1 MPIGA
6 GAQVTAR
13 RGYWHAVEPSL
24 VRAEL
29 ANRAPRSQSPTRFHA
44 ELRTPDR
51 GPARETRR
59 AFGPETWRRH
69 PVSVPPPALLETGMM
84 TITLITGANKG
95 LGYETARRL
104 IDLGHTVLAGA
115 RDPQRGTKAAR
126 ELGATF
132 IHIDPTD
139 DDSVEAAAARVRNEY
154 GHLDV
159 LINNAGTAAPRLGA
173 EELTADAAME
183 GFAINVFGPIR
194 VTHAFLPLLRAA
206 EHPRI
211 VNVSSGAGSF
221 QRILGPGT
229 VENAVTLPVYPATK
243 AALTMLTVQYARA
256 LDGILVNAADP
267 GFTGT
272 DFNDHRGTQTVTEGT
287 DAIVHLATLPPDG
300 PTGTFQD
307 RHGPV
312 PW

>member
-1 MPIGA
+1 
-6 GAQVTAR
+6 
-13 RGYWHAVEPSL
+13 
-24 VRAEL
+24 
-29 ANRAPRSQSPTRFHA
+29 
-44 ELRTPDR
+44 
-51 GPARETRR
+51 
-59 AFGPETWRRH
+59 
-69 PVSVPPPALLETGMM
+69 M

-104 IDLGHTVLAGA
+104 VDLGHTVLAGG
-115 RDPQRGTKAAR
+115 RLRQRGTKAAR

-132 IHIDPTD
+132 LHINPTND
-139 DDSVEAAAARVRNEY
+139 TSVEAAATRVRSEY

-159 LINNAGTAAPRLGA
+159 LINNAGTAAPRLSA
-173 EELTADAAME
+173 EELTAEAAMD

-194 VTHAFLPLLRAA
+194 MTHAFLPLLRAA

-211 VNVSSGAGSF
+211 VNVSSGVGSF
-221 QRILGPGT
+221 HRILDPGT

-256 LDGILVNAADP
+256 LHGILVNAADP
-267 GFTGT
+267 GSTGT
-272 DFNDHRGTQTVTEGT
+272 DFNNHRGTQTVTEGT
-287 DAIVHLATLPPDG
+287 DAIVRLATLPPDG

>member
-1 MPIGA
+1 
-6 GAQVTAR
+6 
-13 RGYWHAVEPSL
+13 
-24 VRAEL
+24 
-29 ANRAPRSQSPTRFHA
+29 
-44 ELRTPDR
+44 
-51 GPARETRR
+51 
-59 AFGPETWRRH
+59 
-69 PVSVPPPALLETGMM
+69 M

-104 IDLGHTVLAGA
+104 IGLGQTVLAGA
-115 RDPQRGTKAAR
+115 RDRQRGTTAAA
-126 ELGATF
+126 ELGAAF

-139 DDSVEAAAARVRNEY
+139 DGSVEAAAARVRDDY

-173 EELTADAAME
+173 EELTADAAMA

-194 VTHAFLPLLRAA
+194 VMHAFLPLLRAA

-221 QRILGPGT
+221 ERILEPGS
-229 VENAVTLPVYPATK
+229 VEHAVTLPVYPATK
-243 AALTMLTVQYARA
+243 AALTMLTVHYARA
-256 LDGILVNAADP
+256 LPGMLVNVADL

-272 DFNDHRGTQTVTEGT
+272 DFNNHRGTQTVTEGT
-287 DAIVHLATLPPDG
+287 DAIIRLATLPKNG

-307 RHGPV
+307 RHGTV

>member
-1 MPIGA
+1 M
-6 GAQVTAR
+6 T
-13 RGYWHAVEPSL
+13 
-24 VRAEL
+24 
-29 ANRAPRSQSPTRFHA
+29 
-44 ELRTPDR
+44 
-51 GPARETRR
+51 
-59 AFGPETWRRH
+59 
-69 PVSVPPPALLETGMM
+69 

-115 RDPQRGTKAAR
+115 RDPRRGTKAAR
-126 ELGATF
+126 DLGATF
-132 IHIDPTD
+132 VHIDPTD
-139 DDSVEAAAARVRNEY
+139 DDSVEAAAARVQDQY
-154 GHLDV
+154 GRLDV
-159 LINNAGTAAPRLGA
+159 LVNNAGTAEPRLGA
-173 EELTADAAME
+173 AELTADAAMA

-221 QRILGPGT
+221 HRILEPGT

-267 GFTGT
+267 GFTST
-272 DFNDHRGTQTVTEGT
+272 DFNSHRGTQTVTEGT
-287 DAIVHLATLPPDG
+287 DVIVRLATLPPGG

-307 RHGPV
+307 RNGPV

>member
-1 MPIGA
+1 
-6 GAQVTAR
+6 
-13 RGYWHAVEPSL
+13 
-24 VRAEL
+24 
-29 ANRAPRSQSPTRFHA
+29 
-44 ELRTPDR
+44 
-51 GPARETRR
+51 
-59 AFGPETWRRH
+59 
-69 PVSVPPPALLETGMM
+69 M

-95 LGYETARRL
+95 LRYETARRL
-104 IDLGHTVLAGA
+104 VGLGHTVLAGA

-126 ELGATF
+126 ELGAAF
-132 IHIDPTD
+132 IHIDPVD
-139 DDSVEAAAARVRNEY
+139 DDSVEAAAARVSSEY
-154 GHLDV
+154 GYLDV
-159 LINNAGTAAPRLGA
+159 LINNAGTAVPRLGA
-173 EELTADAAME
+173 EELTAEAAMA

-221 QRILGPGT
+221 HRILDPGT
-229 VENAVTLPVYPATK
+229 AENAVILPVYPATK

-256 LDGILVNAADP
+256 LHGILVNAADP
-267 GFTGT
+267 GFTST
-272 DFNDHRGTQTVTEGT
+272 DFNNHRGTQTVTEGT
-287 DAIVHLATLPPDG
+287 DAIVRLATLPPDG